1 MHTHQTHKPAHTHT
15 EANVH
20 THMHKNTHTDTHA
33 KTHVQGFV
41 LYAKRS
47 GRKDGDRDRTQ

>member
-15 EANVH
+15 DANAH